1 MKLDLRDI
9 PFYYINLD
17 DAVERKEK
25 TESQLKE
32 LGIKHVTRVPA
43 IRHTYGAAGTPRS
56 MLAALK
62 LARSIPYGKPFVLLE
77 DDVSVKRWDPII
89 DIPEDTDAFY
99 LGISGWGRMNSHSG
113 PFVQWERVPGSDTTL
128 RVYNMLSGHA
138 IMYWSDRYIDL
149 AMRICYHAGYNIEDH
164 VDIGFAEVQRWHNV
178 YAFDDPYF
186 YQTSSGGNQT
196 VTYSPL
202 SEQQSVECITYMK
215 PYYLPQ
221 RVI

>member
-1 MKLDLRDI
+1 MNLDLREI

-17 DAVERKEK
+17 DAVERREK

-32 LGIKHVTRVPA
+32 LGIKSITRVPA

-56 MLAALK
+56 MLKALE
-62 LARSIPYGKPFVLLE
+62 LAHDGKPFVLME
-77 DDVSVKRWDPII
+77 DDVAVKRWEPII
-89 DIPEDTDAFY
+89 DIPDESDAFY

-113 PFVQWERVPGSDTTL
+113 PFVQWEEYNEDIVRI
-128 RVYNMLSGHA
+128 YNMLSGHA
-138 IMYWSDRYIDL
+138 IMYISDRYIDL
-149 AMRICYHAGYNIEDH
+149 AKRIAYHAGYNIEDH

-202 SEQQSVECITYMK
+202 SEQKSVECITYMK

-221 RVI
+221 RGI

>member
-1 MKLDLRDI
+1 MNLDLREI

-17 DAVERKEK
+17 DAVGRRER
-25 TESQLKE
+25 TESQLTE
-32 LGIKHVTRVPA
+32 LGIKSITRIPA

-56 MLAALK
+56 MLKALEK
-62 LARSIPYGKPFVLLE
+62 AHNGQPFVLME
-77 DDVSVKRWDPII
+77 DDVAVKRWEPII
-89 DIPEDTDAFY
+89 EIPDDADAFY

-113 PFVQWERVPGSDTTL
+113 PFVQWENVSDEIL

-138 IMYWSDRYIDL
+138 IMYISDRYIDI
-149 AMRICYHAGYNIEDH
+149 AKRIAYHAGYNIEDH

-196 VTYSPL
+196 L
-202 SEQQSVECITYMK
+202 LL
-215 PYYLPQ
+215 PYLF
-221 RVI
+221 VIA

>member
-1 MKLDLRDI
+1 MNLDLREV

-32 LGIKHVTRVPA
+32 LGIKSITRVPA
-43 IRHTYGAAGTPRS
+43 IRHSYGAAGTPRS
-56 MLAALK
+56 MLKVLE
-62 LARSIPYGKPFVLLE
+62 LAYNGEPFVMIE
-77 DDVSVKRWDPII
+77 DDIEVKRWDPII
-89 DIPEDTDAFY
+89 SIPEDADAFY

-113 PFVQWERVPGSDTTL
+113 PFVQWKRVNDDTL
-128 RVYNMLSGHA
+128 QIYNMLSGHA
-138 IMYWSDRYIDL
+138 IMYISDAYIDL
-149 AMRICYHAGYNIEDH
+149 AKRISYHAGYNIEDH

-202 SEQQSVECITYMK
+202 SEQQSIECITYMK
-215 PYYLPQ
+215 PFYLPQ
-221 RVI
+221 RVV

>member
-1 MKLDLRDI
+1 MNLDLREI

-17 DAVERKEK
+17 DAVERKER

-32 LGIKHVTRVPA
+32 LGIKSITRVPA

-56 MLAALK
+56 MLKALE
-62 LARSIPYGKPFVLLE
+62 LAHNGKPFVLME
-77 DDVSVKRWDPII
+77 DDVAVKRWEPII
-89 DIPEDTDAFY
+89 DIPDDSDAFY

-113 PFVQWERVPGSDTTL
+113 PFVQWESVDDSIL
-128 RVYNMLSGHA
+128 RIYNMLSGHA
-138 IMYWSDRYIDL
+138 IMYISDRYIDL
-149 AMRICYHAGYNIEDH
+149 AKRIAHHAGYNIEDH

>member
-1 MKLDLRDI
+1 MNLDLREI

-17 DAVERKEK
+17 DAVERKER

-32 LGIKHVTRVPA
+32 LGIKSITRVPA

-56 MLAALK
+56 MLKALE
-62 LARSIPYGKPFVLLE
+62 LAHSGKPFVLME
-77 DDVSVKRWDPII
+77 DDVAVKRWEPVI
-89 DIPEDTDAFY
+89 DIPDDSDAFY

-113 PFVQWERVPGSDTTL
+113 PFVQWESVDDSIL
-128 RVYNMLSGHA
+128 RIYNMLSGHA
-138 IMYWSDRYIDL
+138 IMYISDRYIDL
-149 AMRICYHAGYNIEDH
+149 AKCIAYHAGYNIEDH

>member
-1 MKLDLRDI
+1 MNLDLREI

-17 DAVERKEK
+17 DAVGRRET
-25 TESQLKE
+25 TETQLTE
-32 LGIKHVTRVPA
+32 LGIKSITRIPA

-56 MLAALK
+56 MLKALEK
-62 LARSIPYGKPFVLLE
+62 AHNGQPFVLME
-77 DDVSVKRWDPII
+77 DDVAVKRWEPII
-89 DIPEDTDAFY
+89 EIPDDADAFY

-113 PFVQWERVPGSDTTL
+113 PFVQWENVSDEIL

-138 IMYWSDRYIDL
+138 IMYISDRYIDL
-149 AMRICYHAGYNIEDH
+149 AKRIAYHAGYNIEDH

-202 SEQQSVECITYMK
+202 SEQTSIECITYMK

>member
-1 MKLDLRDI
+1 MNLDLREI

-17 DAVERKEK
+17 DAVERRER

-32 LGIKHVTRVPA
+32 LGIKHVTRIEA
-43 IRHTYGAAGTPRS
+43 IRHEYGAAGTPRS

-62 LARSIPYGKPFVLLE
+62 LARTIPYGKPFVLLE
-77 DDVSVKRWDPII
+77 DDVAVKRWDPII
-89 DIPEDTDAFY
+89 EVPEDADAFY
-99 LGISGWGRMNSHSG
+99 LGISGGGRMNSHSG
-113 PFVQWERVPGSDTTL
+113 PFVQWERVNDSIL

-138 IMYWSDRYIDL
+138 VMYFSDRYIDL

-178 YAFDDPYF
+178 YALDDPYF
-186 YQTSSGGNQT
+186 YQTSADGNQR
-196 VTYSPL
+196 VTYTPL
-202 SEQQSVECITYMK
+202 SEQDSLECISYMK
-215 PYYLPQ
+215 QFYLPQ

>member
-1 MKLDLRDI
+1 MKLDLREV

-17 DAVERKEK
+17 DAVERKER

-32 LGIKHVTRVPA
+32 LEIKNITRVPA

-56 MLAALK
+56 MLKALEQ
-62 LARSIPYGKPFVLLE
+62 AHNGQPFVLME
-77 DDVSVKRWDPII
+77 DDVAVKRWEPII
-89 DIPEDTDAFY
+89 EIPDDSDAFY

-113 PFVQWERVPGSDTTL
+113 PFVQWENVSDDIL

-138 IMYWSDRYIDL
+138 IMYISDRYIDL
-149 AMRICYHAGYNIEDH
+149 AKRIAYHAGYNIEDH
-164 VDIGFAEVQRWHNV
+164 VDIGFADVQRWHNV
-178 YAFDDPYF
+178 YAFDNPYF

>member
-1 MKLDLRDI
+1 MNLDLREI

-17 DAVERKEK
+17 DAVERKER

-32 LGIKHVTRVPA
+32 LGIKRIIRVPA
-43 IRHTYGAAGTPRS
+43 IRHSYGAAGTPRS
-56 MLAALK
+56 MLRALEI
-62 LARSIPYGKPFVLLE
+62 AHNGKPFVLME
-77 DDVSVKRWDPII
+77 DDVAVKRWEPVI
-89 DIPEDTDAFY
+89 DIPDESDAFY

-113 PFVQWERVPGSDTTL
+113 PFVQWERVSDEVL

-138 IMYWSDRYIDL
+138 IMYISDAYIDL
-149 AMRICYHAGYNIEDH
+149 AKRISYHAGYNIEDH

-215 PYYLPQ
+215 PFYLPQ
-221 RVI
+221 RVV